1 VGQGEAG
8 SVLAGS
14 LDTLGL
20 TALLGA
26 CQSMSPAPK
35 ASLDGEVFYLQ
46 RIALPPAATLSV
58 SLQDVSLADAPAVV
72 LAEQK
77 GPVKGQVPLPFH
89 LSYDPAQVKP
99 GHSYAVSA
107 RIELEG
113 KLLFTTTDRHTVRLD
128 GQDAQPLRVRVNAVA
143 P

>member
-1 VGQGEAG
+1 MKK
-8 SVLAGS
+8 LI
-14 LDTLGL
+14 LLGL

-26 CQSMSPAPK
+26 CQTMHPAAN

-58 SLQDVSLADAPAVV
+58 SLLDVSLADAPSVT

-77 GPVKGQVPLPFH
+77 GPVNGQVPLPFH

-99 GHSYAVSA
+99 GHSYSVSA
-107 RIELEG
+107 RIELDG
-113 KLLFTTTDRHTVRLD
+113 KLLFITTERHTVQLNGKD
-128 GQDAQPLRVRVNAVA
+128 PQPLRVRVNAVA
-143 P
+143 H